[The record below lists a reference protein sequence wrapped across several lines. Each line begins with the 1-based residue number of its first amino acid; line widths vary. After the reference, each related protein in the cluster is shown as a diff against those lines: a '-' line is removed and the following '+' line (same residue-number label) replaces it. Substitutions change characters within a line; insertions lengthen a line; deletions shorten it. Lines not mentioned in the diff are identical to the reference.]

1 MDINNYNQIAERLY
15 WERMKKGKTYS
26 QSIFKEWLLSL
37 ALSPLADLERDE
49 TTLLNMFETCRKFID
64 HLDSFQSGNKNII
77 YLHNVCKALAE
88 EQGQKPHPA
97 LLPFLDTVETL
108 RRLSFLV
115 AGPNMTDEKIPLR
128 HPAFWNACTV
138 NMTAVNKMTYVEH
151 FEQCKETHEVTGK
164 EGELIIPTAEEI
176 NDALSFLKGPL
187 LTFMYEH
194 FFACGPQ
201 GVNTM
206 LIYPMF
212 TTDPEEPV
220 FPTDPPADASPVPI
234 KDGLLLTP
242 EECFSEEQRKQY
254 MKEMEDLERKRDEN
268 AFLLLEQAE
277 QSSFDVDKDNL
288 FPADIEGAV
297 LPELIIYYKIL
308 QKAIPQEYLQ
318 EQLEKQMTNESDL
331 LQSLFP
337 DTYFVPSTETK
348 NVRNMSITKATKRL
362 VRGFATVNISGET
375 LDIKNE
381 KGEVMQRVAF
391 ADATG
396 KPSDQVIDSFDLSI
410 MDCVGSLQQ
419 KNPNRNYYSD
429 IEIAKEFNST
439 EDRKGNITPDSPI
452 VLDVRE
458 SMKRLNIVYG
468 KMDVTEQIVLEMKQR
483 TPDKKKIKRLQAGK
497 EKLSIMQPLV
507 KIDGIGVHEFGKN
520 EKKGICY
527 VIKTPPPFYL
537 HGALSKQMIRI
548 PFNQLNTPNSKKTLT
563 KEIRL
568 LREYTRRNIEATISM
583 MKHGRSNGTI
593 KFNRILDDTF
603 RTSKDKAEKVEDLEI
618 TQVVKNIPERKRYR
632 LQTQILD
639 YVKELTQIHK
649 VFYGFEV
656 VKKKLPGKSKVM
668 AYGFKIILEDPRVK
682 KRKFHQKTV
691 TPEGGGL
698 P

>member
-37 ALSPLADLERDE
+37 ALSPLADMERDE

-115 AGPNMTDEKIPLR
+115 AGPNMTDGKIPLR
-128 HPAFWNACTV
+128 HPAFWNSCTV

-242 EECFSEEQRKQY
+242 EECFSEDQRKQY

-308 QKAIPQEYLQ
+308 QKTLPQEYLQ
-318 EQLEKQMTNESDL
+318 EQLNKEMTNESDI
-331 LQSLFP
+331 LQTLFP
-337 DTYFVPSTETK
+337 DTYQVPSADK
-348 NVRNMSITKATKRL
+348 KSVRNMSITKATKCL
-362 VRGFATVNISGET
+362 IMGFVTVNINGQTLNIIDQETGET
-375 LDIKNE
+375 I
-381 KGEVMQRVAF
+381 QQVAF

-396 KPSDQVIDSFDLSI
+396 KPSDQTIDSFDMSI

-419 KNPNRNYYSD
+419 KNPNRNYFTD

-439 EDRKGNITPDSPI
+439 DDRKGNITPDSPI
-452 VLDVRE
+452 VQDVHE
-458 SMKRLNIVYG
+458 SMKRLSSVYG
-468 KMDVTEQIVLEMKQR
+468 KLDITEQIAREMKR
-483 TPDKKKIKRLQAGK
+483 RNPKNEKIKRLKSGK
-497 EKLSIMQPLV
+497 EKLAIMQPLV
-507 KIDGIGVHEFGKN
+507 KIDGMGVHEFGK
-520 EKKGICY
+520 KDKDAICY
-527 VIKTPPPFYL
+527 VINDPPPYYL
-537 HGALSKQMIRI
+537 HGALSKQMIQI
-548 PFNQLNTPNSKKTLT
+548 PFNQLNTPNGRKTLT

-568 LREYTRRNIEATISM
+568 LREYTRRNIETHISM
-583 MKHGRSNGTI
+583 IKHGKRAEI
-593 KFNRILDDTF
+593 VKFNRILDDIF
-603 RTSKDKAEKVEDLEI
+603 RTSSDPAENVDDLEI
-618 TQVVKNIPERKRYR
+618 TQVVKNIPEWKRYKM
-632 LQTQILD
+632 QTQILD
-639 YVKELTQIHK
+639 YVQELTEIHK

-656 VKKKLPGKSKVM
+656 VKKKIPGKSKVM
-668 AYGFKIILEDPRVK
+668 VYGFKIILEDPRIK
-682 KRKFHQKTV
+682 KKVPPSKKK
-691 TPEGGGL
+691 
-698 P
+698 